1 MKRYQK
7 HPHLDCFCVVYT
19 WNHFKARHVNWHF
32 LEVSGFLP
40 LLPWLQPEWRP
51 TSVVLTTKSP
61 GYRIWRKRLDIAA
74 FLQGNSGSLK
84 QSLSKQKHLPD
95 WDEQDSHAFM
105 AFESLGKGG
114 QNLRCAPK
122 PDLFP
127 RPKMISCPQ
136 ARSHARSPGWKCLYE
151 GNVSKP
157 NTLSLRQVCSAHQH
171 QREALWVTP
180 KLA

>member
-114 QNLRCAPK
+114 GAEPEMCSQT
-122 PDLFP
+122 
-127 RPKMISCPQ
+127 RPLPQ
-136 ARSHARSPGWKCLYE
+136 AQDDILSPGQ
-151 GNVSKP
+151 KP
-157 NTLSLRQVCSAHQH
+157 CPVPRLKVSLRRKC
-171 QREALWVTP
+171 
-180 KLA
+180 K

>member
-32 LEVSGFLP
+32 LEVSEFLP

-61 GYRIWRKRLDIAA
+61 GYHIWRKRLDIAA

-114 QNLRCAPK
+114 GGRTWDVLPNQTSSPGPRWYLV
-122 PDLFP
+122 P
-127 RPKMISCPQ
+127 RPEAMPGPQ
-136 ARSHARSPGWKCLYE
+136 AES
-151 GNVSKP
+151 VSTK
-157 NTLSLRQVCSAHQH
+157 
-171 QREALWVTP
+171 EM
-180 KLA
+180 